1 MDLLGEPFGVETKAA
16 LKKAGEAKD
25 GAEAIQKILDAHCLF
40 EVNISPE
47 ARVKVK
53 QGPAKPVLAEGGWR
67 QFLVKVHNQ
76 AGTTA
81 ALRAVSPN
89 ARAVH
94 DARRFTTLSDRL
106 LKDPKLF
113 TDAAQRDR
121 WLDLQ
126 TFDKQP
132 LNPTL
137 SGLKLEYRIV
147 QLYSRDA
154 GKREAKFSFDVG
166 QGTQDL
172 GFRNDVDVLFTAA
185 PSFPVKLRVL
195 DENGK
200 PTTAAFVIRDSAQ
213 RVYPSQAK
221 RLAPDFAFHP
231 QIYRADGEVLKLPS
245 GEYTVMFERGPESIR
260 QVRKLV
266 VVGKPVTATFQVKRW
281 IDPSLMGWWSGDHHI
296 HAAGCAHYNNPSEG
310 VHASDMQRHIM
321 GEDLKIGCNL
331 TWGPCFDYQKQFF
344 TGKDDKVSQYP
355 YLLRYDVE
363 VSGFGSHRSG
373 HLCLLRLKDQIYPG
387 GASQHHWPTLC
398 LNTLRWA
405 KKQGAVVGPAHSGW
419 GLNLP
424 NDDLPNYNIPPFNSI
439 GANEYIM
446 TVTHRVP
453 GPDGKL
459 VPAVDFMSMG

>member
-1 MDLLGEPFGVETKAA
+1 M
-16 LKKAGEAKD
+16 
-25 GAEAIQKILDAHCLF
+25 
-40 EVNISPE
+40 
-47 ARVKVK
+47 
-53 QGPAKPVLAEGGWR
+53 
-67 QFLVKVHNQ
+67 
-76 AGTTA
+76 
-81 ALRAVSPN
+81 
-89 ARAVH
+89 
-94 DARRFTTLSDRL
+94 
-106 LKDPKLF
+106 
-113 TDAAQRDR
+113 
-121 WLDLQ
+121 
-126 TFDKQP
+126 
-132 LNPTL
+132 
-137 SGLKLEYRIV
+137 
-147 QLYSRDA
+147 
-154 GKREAKFSFDVG
+154 G

-172 GFRNDVDVLFTAA
+172 GFRNDVDVLFSAA
-185 PSFPVKLRVL
+185 PSFPVKLRVR

-260 QVRKLV
+260 QVHKLV

-310 VHASDMQRHIM
+310 VHAADMQRHIM

-373 HLCLLRLKDQIYPG
+373 HLCLLRLKEQI
-387 GASQHHWPTLC
+387 
-398 LNTLRWA
+398 
-405 KKQGAVVGPAHSGW
+405 
-419 GLNLP
+419 
-424 NDDLPNYNIPPFNSI
+424 
-439 GANEYIM
+439 
-446 TVTHRVP
+446 
-453 GPDGKL
+453 
-459 VPAVDFMSMG
+459 

>member
-1 MDLLGEPFGVETKAA
+1 MTGVQTCA
-16 LKKAGEAKD
+16 LP
-25 GAEAIQKILDAHCLF
+25 IC
-40 EVNISPE
+40 
-47 ARVKVK
+47 
-53 QGPAKPVLAEGGWR
+53 
-67 QFLVKVHNQ
+67 
-76 AGTTA
+76 
-81 ALRAVSPN
+81 
-89 ARAVH
+89 
-94 DARRFTTLSDRL
+94 
-106 LKDPKLF
+106 
-113 TDAAQRDR
+113 
-121 WLDLQ
+121 
-126 TFDKQP
+126 
-132 LNPTL
+132 
-137 SGLKLEYRIV
+137 
-147 QLYSRDA
+147 
-154 GKREAKFSFDVG
+154 KREAKFSFDVG

-172 GFRNDVDVLFTAA
+172 GFRNDVDVLFTVQPA
-185 PSFPVKLRVL
+185 FPVKLRVL

-310 VHASDMQRHIM
+310 VHAADMQRHIM

-373 HLCLLRLKDQIYPG
+373 HLCLLRLKEQIYPG
-387 GASQHHWPTLC
+387 GDSKHHWSTLC

-405 KKQGAVVGPAHSGW
+405 KKQGAVVGPAHSGK

-424 NDDLPNYNIPPFNSI
+424 NDDLPDRKS
-439 GANEYIM
+439 
-446 TVTHRVP
+446 VV
-453 GPDGKL
+453 
-459 VPAVDFMSMG
+459 